1 MIPIDKVENI
11 VSRFNELESILAKPD
26 LKKDEFVSNSK
37 EYSNLNEIISYAKNY
52 LKVLEDLKSTK
63 NILEDKSV
71 DKEFYEM
78 AEKELKDLKQH
89 EEECVKRLKVFLLP
103 KDEADEKNAIIEIRA
118 GTGGMEAAL
127 FAADLFNMYQKVAVL
142 NGWKVEIISYAKNYL
157 KVLEDLKST
166 KNILEDK
173 STDKEFYEMA
183 EKELKDLKQQ
193 EEECVKRLK
202 VFLLPKDEADEK
214 NAIIEIR
221 AGTGGMEAAL
231 FAADLFNMYQKVA
244 VLNGWKVEI
253 INLSNSEGGG
263 YKEIIASIVGRNVF
277 SKLKFESGVH
287 RVQRVPDTETQG
299 RIHTS
304 AATVAVLPEAEEVDV
319 KINDADLRID
329 VFRSSGPGGQSV
341 NTTDSAVRVT
351 HIPSGIVVSQ
361 QDEKSQHKNKAKAL
375 KILRSKLYDLQR
387 SQQESERAK
396 ARKSQIGTG
405 DRSERIRTYNFPQG
419 RVTDHRINMTLYKLT
434 DFLAGDAFKELSDA
448 IQIQFQEEQLE
459 NLKI

>member
-11 VSRFNELESILAKPD
+11 VSRFNELETILAKPD

-37 EYSNLNEIISYAKNY
+37 EYSNLNEIISYAK
-52 LKVLEDLKSTK
+52 D
-63 NILEDKSV
+63 
-71 DKEFYEM
+71 
-78 AEKELKDLKQH
+78 
-89 EEECVKRLKVFLLP
+89 
-103 KDEADEKNAIIEIRA
+103 
-118 GTGGMEAAL
+118 
-127 FAADLFNMYQKVAVL
+127 
-142 NGWKVEIISYAKNYL
+142 YL

-193 EEECVKRLK
+193 EEDCVKRLK

-375 KILRSKLYDLQR
+375 KILRSRVYEAEKRKKDQ
-387 SQQESERAK
+387 ERADN
-396 ARKSQIGTG
+396 RKSQIGTG

-419 RVTDHRINMTLYKLT
+419 RVTDHRINLTLHKL
-434 DFLAGDAFKELSDA
+434 DEFLSGEIHEEMNESLRLKEQDLK
-448 IQIQFQEEQLE
+448 LK
-459 NLKI
+459 NL

>member
-1 MIPIDKVENI
+1 MIPLDKVENI

-37 EYSNLNEIISYAKNY
+37 EYSNLNEIISYAKDY
-52 LKVLEDLKSTK
+52 LKVLEDL
-63 NILEDKSV
+63 
-71 DKEFYEM
+71 
-78 AEKELKDLKQH
+78 
-89 EEECVKRLKVFLLP
+89 R
-103 KDEADEKNAIIEIRA
+103 
-118 GTGGMEAAL
+118 
-127 FAADLFNMYQKVAVL
+127 
-142 NGWKVEIISYAKNYL
+142 
-157 KVLEDLKST
+157 ST

-183 EKELKDLKQQ
+183 EKELKDLKRQ
-193 EEECVKRLK
+193 EEEFVKKLK

-319 KINDADLRID
+319 KINDVDLRID

-387 SQQESERAK
+387 SEQERERAK

-419 RVTDHRINMTLYKLT
+419 RVTDHRINMTLYKLA

>member
-11 VSRFNELESILAKPD
+11 VSRFNELENILAKPD

-37 EYSNLNEIISYAKNY
+37 EYSNLNDIISYAK
-52 LKVLEDLKSTK
+52 D
-63 NILEDKSV
+63 
-71 DKEFYEM
+71 
-78 AEKELKDLKQH
+78 
-89 EEECVKRLKVFLLP
+89 
-103 KDEADEKNAIIEIRA
+103 
-118 GTGGMEAAL
+118 
-127 FAADLFNMYQKVAVL
+127 
-142 NGWKVEIISYAKNYL
+142 YL

-193 EEECVKRLK
+193 EEDCVKRLK

-419 RVTDHRINMTLYKLT
+419 RVTDHRINMTIYKLT

>member
-11 VSRFNELESILAKPD
+11 VSRFNELENILAKPD

-37 EYSNLNEIISYAKNY
+37 EYSNLNEIINCAKDY

-63 NILEDKSV
+63 NILD
-71 DKEFYEM
+71 
-78 AEKELKDLKQH
+78 
-89 EEECVKRLKVFLLP
+89 
-103 KDEADEKNAIIEIRA
+103 
-118 GTGGMEAAL
+118 
-127 FAADLFNMYQKVAVL
+127 
-142 NGWKVEIISYAKNYL
+142 
-157 KVLEDLKST
+157 
-166 KNILEDK
+166 DK

>member
-11 VSRFNELESILAKPD
+11 VSRFNELENILAKPN

-37 EYSNLNEIISYAKNY
+37 EYSNLNDIISYAK
-52 LKVLEDLKSTK
+52 D
-63 NILEDKSV
+63 
-71 DKEFYEM
+71 
-78 AEKELKDLKQH
+78 
-89 EEECVKRLKVFLLP
+89 
-103 KDEADEKNAIIEIRA
+103 
-118 GTGGMEAAL
+118 
-127 FAADLFNMYQKVAVL
+127 
-142 NGWKVEIISYAKNYL
+142 YL

-193 EEECVKRLK
+193 EEDCVKRLK

>member
-11 VSRFNELESILAKPD
+11 VSRFNELESILARPD

-37 EYSNLNEIISYAKNY
+37 EYSNLN
-52 LKVLEDLKSTK
+52 
-63 NILEDKSV
+63 
-71 DKEFYEM
+71 
-78 AEKELKDLKQH
+78 
-89 EEECVKRLKVFLLP
+89 
-103 KDEADEKNAIIEIRA
+103 
-118 GTGGMEAAL
+118 
-127 FAADLFNMYQKVAVL
+127 
-142 NGWKVEIISYAKNYL
+142 EIISYAKNYL